1 MLNVLDVSMNMLN
14 WEKEK
19 GGKEKLGEWLYK
31 NE

>member
-1 MLNVLDVSMNMLN
+1 MSNGLDVLMKMLN

-19 GGKEKLGEWLYK
+19 GGKEKVGEWLYK